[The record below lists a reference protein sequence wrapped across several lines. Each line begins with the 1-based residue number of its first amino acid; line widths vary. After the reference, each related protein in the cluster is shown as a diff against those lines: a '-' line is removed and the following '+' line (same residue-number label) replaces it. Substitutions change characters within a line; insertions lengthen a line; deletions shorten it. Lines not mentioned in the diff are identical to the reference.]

1 MEKQSIHWERQDLL
15 KKINKRIG
23 AETDITSLVMK
34 GVYGSATVIDEL
46 IDCLGIR
53 IEEGALETLNL
64 EILPHERLTELT
76 SSVFDFFAGKCKNL
90 TKFELKSTEFIESE
104 QVRQVIH
111 DFAIRVICNCDP
123 AKLTMLE
130 LIEVAS
136 KESEVVSLLDSLQ
149 NSQIQSL

>member
-1 MEKQSIHWERQDLL
+1 
-15 KKINKRIG
+15 
-23 AETDITSLVMK
+23 MK
-34 GVYGSATVIDEL
+34 GVYGSAIVIDEL

-64 EILPHERLTELT
+64 EILPHERLTKLT
-76 SSVFDFFAGKCKNL
+76 SSVFEFFAGKCKNL

-123 AKLTMLE
+123 AKLTVLE
-130 LIEVAS
+130 LIEVAN
-136 KESEVVSLLDSLQ
+136 KKSEVISLLDSLQ